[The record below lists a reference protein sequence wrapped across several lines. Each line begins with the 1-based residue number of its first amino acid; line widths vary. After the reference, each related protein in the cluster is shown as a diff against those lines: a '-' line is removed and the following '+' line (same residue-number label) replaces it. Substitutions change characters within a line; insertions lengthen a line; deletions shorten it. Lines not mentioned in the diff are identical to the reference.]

1 MNNKTRVL
9 ICLLI
14 FAFIPLG
21 FILINNQSYVANAP
35 EASSSR
41 YINGTAKIELNS
53 SNFYNSSTFNTS
65 TTYKTDAGASIS
77 LEGAGVTIHLH
88 GTCDTA
94 HPKSN
99 QLWIALSGN
108 STSQTSYKYIDWL
121 NILNTKYQ
129 YCYKKSSSHY
139 IGYPSYTRFDDSA
152 STFDSCTD
160 SGFTRASYNTGTDKN
175 TNASFTYTVGP
186 RSYIITIRYYKN
198 GSQINTRSY
207 NKRYRTTFDIT
218 YDDVTGYHVAGVY
231 KNSSG
236 STKLFNANEKLICSG
251 TNTYYAIYQPN
262 TYTIVYHGNENTGGS
277 TASSSHTYD
286 TAKAL
291 TSNGFTKTGYRF
303 IGWSTSPKGDVVY
316 SDGQNVKN
324 LTATGT
330 VNLYAQW
337 APITYSVAFDANGGD
352 GGSMSPQSF
361 TYDASQN
368 LTKNSFTRTGHTFAG
383 WNTEKNGT
391 GTSYSDSASV
401 SNLTTTNNAT
411 VTLYAQW
418 QVNNLKANLNY
429 MGGIVESSSLSQKYN
444 KDGTYLSLPSPTRTG
459 YTFKGWNTASDGSGS
474 YYKSSTNF
482 NDLSQVEAGHCVA
495 TPNAGSI
502 EFTLYA
508 IWEANEYSVNV
519 NIYNPNGV
527 EEYTSNINGTFTL
540 KDDEGN
546 VITGLYNEPSDNYIT
561 FDKSWQIYDIVAGT
575 GRKLKASSP
584 VTCGSGLT
592 MSESNGVYTFTCTGI
607 SDHTINIYM
616 EYISYTIAFN
626 GNDNTGGSTSSKK
639 ATYDSYVT
647 LTANGFIRAGYVFT
661 GWNTMSDGSGKSYSD
676 KETVKNLTSVDGATV
691 TLYAQWKETIASGIT
706 EVYEDAGTYYINT
719 ADDLAKLIYTTES
732 KAVGNGFTF
741 IQTANID
748 LSNLTYLP
756 IGRLNSF
763 SATYDG
769 QGYTIS
775 GLSSYNGTDANDNYL
790 ETNGGLFANAG
801 GAKIKNVIIEN
812 ATIYGQNAGIIAGIG
827 NEGTKIS
834 NCVVSG
840 TVNGTNAGSI
850 IGNGNGAS
858 ITACL
863 AKGVNTAS
871 FAGGSAN
878 VDSCIYE
885 LTDGTRGVSDS
896 FNDYSAWVYP
906 SNFAYPMPKAF
917 MWYPYPELSEDSL
930 NTWLGK

>member
-108 STSQTSYKYIDWL
+108 STSQTSYKHIDWL

-129 YCYKKSSSHY
+129 YCYKKSSSRY
-139 IGYPSYTRFDDSA
+139 SGNPNYTLFDDSA

-175 TNASFTYTVGP
+175 TNASFTYTVTP
-186 RSYIITIRYYKN
+186 NSYTTTIRYYKN
-198 GSQINTRSY
+198 GSRINTRRY
-207 NKRYRTTFDIT
+207 KKQYRTTFDIT

-231 KNSSG
+231 NNSSG

-251 TNTYYAIYQPN
+251 TNTYCAIYQPN
-262 TYTIVYHGNENTGGS
+262 TYTIVYHGNGNTGGS
-277 TASSSHTYD
+277 TESSSHTYD

-418 QVNNLKANLNY
+418 QVNNIKANLNY
-429 MGGIVESSSLSQKYN
+429 MGGNQESLSPSQKYN

-546 VITGLYNEPSDNYIT
+546 VITGLYNEPSDHYIT
-561 FDKSWQIYDIVAGT
+561 FGKSWQVYDIVAGT
-575 GRKLKASSP
+575 GRKLRTTNP
-584 VTCGSGLT
+584 VTCGGGLT
-592 MSESNGVYTFTCTGI
+592 MSENNGVYTFTCTGT
-607 SDHTINIYM
+607 SGHTINIYM

-626 GNDNTGGSTSSKK
+626 GNGSTGGSMDTIENVK
-639 ATYDSYVT
+639 YDSDQK
-647 LTANGFIRAGYVFT
+647 LAANGFIKAGYVFT
-661 GWNTMSDGSGKSYSD
+661 GWNTKSDGTGTPYSD
-676 KETVKNLTSVDGATV
+676 KATVKNLTIKDGDTV
-691 TLYAQWKETIASGIT
+691 TLFAQWQSTIASGIT

-801 GAKIKNVIIEN
+801 GAKIKNVIIED
-812 ATIYGQNAGIIAGIG
+812 ATIYGQNAGIIAGSG
-827 NEGTKIS
+827 NASTKIS

-858 ITACL
+858 IITACL

-885 LTDGTRGVSDS
+885 LNNGNRGQSGT
-896 FNDYSAWVYP
+896 FTKYSEWIYP
-906 SNFAYPMPKAF
+906 PNFAYPMPKAF
-917 MWYPYPELSEDSL
+917 MWYPGAELSESS
-930 NTWLGK
+930 